1 MSEESQRARARIG
14 RGPKIST
21 IWLVPLVGFVIGA
34 WMVWF
39 NWASQG
45 PLIEITFISGVG
57 IEAGKTKVKRK
68 NVEIG
73 EVQSLRLSS
82 DAEHV
87 VLMVRMEKHAQDLLR
102 EDSSFWVVR
111 PRIGKG
117 GVSGL
122 GTILSGSYIELEPGT
137 SEDTADEFEGLETPP
152 VTPIGTPGL
161 HVTLDSAGN
170 RPLTEGDPILFHGLE
185 VGRIEYVHFN
195 GQERRTYYN
204 AFIAAPYDRLIT
216 ENTRFWFSSGISV
229 NLSADGIRLEMSS
242 LESIIGGG
250 VSFAVPEGQQP
261 GERITER
268 AFFRI
273 YPREDAIY
281 QKQYDQA
288 VTFIILFEDSV
299 RGLRP
304 GAPVEYRGVKVG
316 QVLRT
321 DTNYPEIGNLLDPDV
336 KIPVMVAIEPGRL
349 GFDDQPY
356 VLPDVARQF
365 DELIADGLHAGLE
378 TGSFVTGR
386 KYVELAYLPDFESDL
401 TEFAGHT
408 VIPSSPSQFGRLLA
422 NAASALESINDLQ
435 LDDVVDSAKSALD
448 SFAGTAAELEEFLS
462 DPEFREIAQTM
473 NEAFVSFRQL
483 AVDYSAGSA
492 TYEELQ
498 NSLQSLDESLN
509 ELEPVLR
516 NLRRRPNSLVFG
528 GSDGEDIQPEG
539 APQ

>member
-1 MSEESQRARARIG
+1 MTKKTQQAPAKVG

-21 IWLVPLVGFVIGA
+21 IWLVPFVGFVIGA

-45 PLIEITFISGVG
+45 PLIEITFVSGQG

-68 NVEIG
+68 NVEVG

-87 VLMVRMEKHAQDLLR
+87 VLTVRMEKHAQDLLR

-111 PRIGKG
+111 PRVGKG
-117 GVSGL
+117 GISGL
-122 GTILSGSYIELEPGT
+122 GTILSGSYIELSPGT

-195 GQERRTYYN
+195 GQERRTYYD

-216 ENTRFWFSSGISV
+216 ANTRFWFSSGISV
-229 NLSADGIRLEMSS
+229 NLSADGIRIEMAS
-242 LESIIGGG
+242 LESVIGGG

-273 YPREDAIY
+273 YPSEDAIY
-281 QKQYDQA
+281 QKQYEQA
-288 VTFIILFEDSV
+288 LTFVILFEDSI

-321 DTNYPEIGNLLDPDV
+321 DTNYSEIGNLLDPEAR
-336 KIPVMVAIEPGRL
+336 IPVMVAIEPGRL

-365 DELIADGLHAGLE
+365 DELIAGGLHAGLE

-386 KYVELAYLPDFESDL
+386 KYVELSYLPEFDSGEGD
-401 TEFAGHT
+401 FAGHS
-408 VIPSSPSQFGRLLA
+408 VIPASPSQFGRLLA
-422 NAASALESINDLQ
+422 NAAGALDSLNQLQ
-435 LDDVVDSAKSALD
+435 LGDVVDSAKSALD
-448 SFAGTAAELEEFLS
+448 SFADTAAELETILA

-473 NEAFVSFRQL
+473 NEAFSSFRQL
-483 AVDYSAGSA
+483 ASDYSAGSA
-492 TYEELQ
+492 TYEDLQ

-528 GSDGEDIQPEG
+528 GTDGEDIEPEG
-539 APQ
+539 TSQ